1 MSKLEPMGDKR
12 DRQALK
18 QTIEDNLR
26 KVYQDLLAEAV
37 PDRFTVLLD
46 QLRAQSAAKPSRDAA
61 ENGAPGRRAS
71 NRATCNSASAPCFCC
86 QLRTNA
92 PSRVVVRLGW
102 AEPMPG
108 VQSRGV
114 TCGAMPGAA
123 TAARA

>member
-26 KVYQDLLAEAV
+26 KVYQNLLAEEV

-61 ENGAPGRRAS
+61 ENG
-71 NRATCNSASAPCFCC
+71 
-86 QLRTNA
+86 
-92 PSRVVVRLGW
+92 
-102 AEPMPG
+102 E
-108 VQSRGV
+108 
-114 TCGAMPGAA
+114 
-123 TAARA
+123 